1 MSDNSNNSWND
12 NTEEL
17 LDNIRK
23 NCIVLEDY
31 HRQYHFRIKKIIIW
45 FKLPIIVMSSLNAIA
60 SVAFQNYIE
69 QNYISAF
76 NCGLSFVIGTLT
88 SVSLYLRIE
97 DRLEASLSSSKEYHK
112 ISLEIYKMLSLKKA
126 DRSTDADQFLN
137 DVYNNYIKLFEK
149 SNLLQNEFTDN
160 LKKDINLIGI
170 IVKE

>member
-1 MSDNSNNSWND
+1 
-12 NTEEL
+12 
-17 LDNIRK
+17 
-23 NCIVLEDY
+23 
-31 HRQYHFRIKKIIIW
+31 
-45 FKLPIIVMSSLNAIA
+45 MSSLNAIA

-76 NCGLSFVIGTLT
+76 NCGLSFIIGTLT

>member
-1 MSDNSNNSWND
+1 MKESTFGIFHNNINKMD
-12 NTEEL
+12 IPIDE
-17 LDNIRK
+17 
-23 NCIVLEDY
+23 
-31 HRQYHFRIKKIIIW
+31 

-112 ISLEIYKMLSLKKA
+112 ISLEIYKMLSLKKS
-126 DRSTDADQFLN
+126 DRSIDADQFLN
-137 DVYNNYIKLFEK
+137 DVYNDYIKLFEK

-160 LKKDINLIGI
+160 LKKDINLIGVV
-170 IVKE
+170 VKE

>member
-1 MSDNSNNSWND
+1 MSDNSWND

-23 NCIVLEDY
+23 NCILLESH
-31 HRQYHFRIKKIIIW
+31 HRTYYFRIKKIIIW

-60 SVAFQNYIE
+60 SVAFQSYIE

-112 ISLEIYKMLSLKKA
+112 ISLEIYKMLSLKKG
-126 DRSTDADQFLN
+126 DRSIDADQFLN
-137 DVYNNYIKLFEK
+137 DIYNNYIKLFEK
-149 SNLLQNEFTDN
+149 SNLLQTEFTDN
-160 LKKDINLIGI
+160 LKKEIQLIGI
-170 IVKE
+170 VVNE

>member
-1 MSDNSNNSWND
+1 MSDNSSTSWND

-112 ISLEIYKMLSLKKA
+112 ISLEIYKMLSLKKS
-126 DRSTDADQFLN
+126 DRSIDADQFLN
-137 DVYNNYIKLFEK
+137 DVYNDYIKLFEK

-160 LKKDINLIGI
+160 LKKDINLIGVV
-170 IVKE
+170 VKE

>member
-1 MSDNSNNSWND
+1 MSDNSSNSWND

-23 NCIVLEDY
+23 NCIVLEEY

-76 NCGLSFVIGTLT
+76 NCGLSFIIGTLT

>member
-23 NCIVLEDY
+23 NCIILEDY

-170 IVKE
+170 VVRE

>member
-1 MSDNSNNSWND
+1 MSENSWND

-23 NCIVLEDY
+23 NCILLETH
-31 HRQYHFRIKKIIIW
+31 HRTYYFRIKKIIIW

-126 DRSTDADQFLN
+126 DRSIDADQFLN
-137 DVYNNYIKLFEK
+137 DIYNDYIKLFEK
-149 SNLLQNEFTDN
+149 SNLLQTEFTDN
-160 LKKDINLIGI
+160 LKKEIQLIGI
-170 IVKE
+170 VINE

>member
-23 NCIVLEDY
+23 NCIILEDY

-97 DRLEASLSSSKEYHK
+97 DRLEASLSSSKEYQK
-112 ISLEIYKMLSLKKA
+112 ISLEIYKILSLKKA
-126 DRSTDADQFLN
+126 YRSTDADQFLN

-170 IVKE
+170 VVRE